1 MNTALEEIDSARF
14 RATAGDVQGFGA
26 TPREALDALMIRLP
40 DSPETPIVIW
50 PFNHGDRFFS
60 DTQQSRLRDLR
71 SRRSSLSPAEATE
84 LEKLVEAAFDAT
96 IARTE
101 SFQPTKP

>member
-50 PFNHGDRFFS
+50 PFNHGDLFS
-60 DTQQSRLRDLR
+60 LTLNSLVCGISGAAAVPSLR
-71 SRRSSLSPAEATE
+71 P
-84 LEKLVEAAFDAT
+84 K
-96 IARTE
+96 
-101 SFQPTKP
+101 QPS